1 MENISLEEAV
11 IKIKESE
18 GKIFSVV
25 FEKRTTG
32 EFRKLIGRLG
42 VHKDVKGTGLR
53 YDPASKQLMT
63 VYDMQNQGW
72 RMINMEGLTQLQT
85 QGEAYVII

>member
-1 MENISLEEAV
+1 MESSSLEEAV

-32 EFRKLIGRLG
+32 EFRKLVGRLG
-42 VHKDVKGTGLR
+42 VHKDVNGVGLR
-53 YDPASKQLMT
+53 YDPATKQ
-63 VYDMQNQGW
+63 
-72 RMINMEGLTQLQT
+72 
-85 QGEAYVII
+85 

>member
-32 EFRKLIGRLG
+32 
-42 VHKDVKGTGLR
+42 
-53 YDPASKQLMT
+53 
-63 VYDMQNQGW
+63 
-72 RMINMEGLTQLQT
+72 
-85 QGEAYVII
+85 

>member
-1 MENISLEEAV
+1 MESISLEEAV

-32 EFRKLIGRLG
+32 EFRKLVGRLG
-42 VHKDVKGTGLR
+42 VHKDVNGVGLR
-53 YDPASKQLMT
+53 YDPATKQLMT
-63 VYDMQNQGW
+63 VYDMQNRGW
-72 RMINMEGLTQLQT
+72 RMINIEGLTQLQT
-85 QGEAYVII
+85 QGASYVIG